1 MTLLA
6 DLHAQTATENQT
18 PIHYAAKYNSCDS
31 INALVELGARLDD
44 RDHKDRT
51 PLQVGAETGNCDIF
65 LQTEK

>member
-1 MTLLA
+1 MSIYFLNISA
-6 DLHAQTATENQT
+6 DLNAQTTKENQT

-51 PLQVGAETGNCDIF
+51 PLQVGAETGA
-65 LQTEK
+65 